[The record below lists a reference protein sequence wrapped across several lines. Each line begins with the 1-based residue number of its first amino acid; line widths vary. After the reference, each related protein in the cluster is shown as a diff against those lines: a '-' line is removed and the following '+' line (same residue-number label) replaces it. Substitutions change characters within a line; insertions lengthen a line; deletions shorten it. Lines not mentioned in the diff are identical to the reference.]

1 MATFRR
7 NGVPQ
12 DTSGAV
18 AIIDKD
24 HWDIHKGIMWQVSES
39 RASIDDSPGALY
51 LISTGK
57 NELHFSVGATISGQE
72 CVIEIFETPITS
84 AAGVAVTPVNKNR
97 SRVKRSLVRP
107 LVSVISYGPT
117 VTGTGTLLGISHAPA
132 TTGGGGGATIDQS
145 YQYVFATNS
154 VYLLRVR
161 SEAGTGTAYINMAFY
176 EVAI

>member
-1 MATFRR
+1 MATFKRV
-7 NGVPQ
+7 GLPQ
-12 DTSGAV
+12 DPSGAV

-24 HWDIHKGIMWQVSES
+24 HWDIHKGIMWQISES

-51 LISTGK
+51 LITTGK
-57 NELHFSVGATISGQE
+57 NELHFAVGASISAQE
-72 CVIEIFETPITS
+72 CVIEIFETPTTS
-84 AAGVAVTPVNKNR
+84 AAGAAVTPVNKNR

-107 LVSVISYGPT
+107 LVSVITYDPT
-117 VTGTGTLLGISHAPA
+117 VTGTGTLLGVTHAPA
-132 TTGGGGGATIDQS
+132 TTGGGGGSTIDQT

-161 SEAGTGTAYINMAFY
+161 SESGVGTAYINMAFY